1 MYVKC
6 KACWNNKT
14 DEEVLFE
21 MFATGD
27 EEELKQINLAKENE
41 NEEEYD
47 DEGMLSSS
55 DEESKTDYEA
65 NQGQVL
71 R

>member
-6 KACWNNKT
+6 KSCWNNKT

-21 MFATGD
+21 MFAIGD
-27 EEELKQINLAKENE
+27 EEEQKQINLSKENE

-47 DEGMLSSS
+47 DEGILSSS

-71 R
+71 K

>member
-6 KACWNNKT
+6 KSCWNNKT
-14 DEEVLFE
+14 DEEVLFD

-27 EEELKQINLAKENE
+27 EEEQKQINLAKENE
-41 NEEEYD
+41 DEEEYD
-47 DEGMLSSS
+47 DEGILSSS

>member
-41 NEEEYD
+41 DEEEYD
-47 DEGMLSSS
+47 DEGILSSS

>member
-41 NEEEYD
+41 DEEEYD
-47 DEGMLSSS
+47 DEGILSSS

-65 NQGQVL
+65 NQGKVL